1 MSELCSLWQFTSCPA
16 MKWKSVFCSF
26 TMSEL
31 CSSWTAMNWKSV
43 YCVLPSQCSQCLSM
57 FIVNSYELEKCVLFV
72 HSVWAMFIV
81 TTMNWKSVYCVFTM
95 SECVHREQLWA
106 GNLCTI
112 CSQCLRVFIGGHNC
126 YTMSNCQLV
135 IDVLFVHISR
145 ALWISK
151 SHFILLQEYVL
162 CTTKLLPLQKLSKP
176 QSTTPS
182 SPSSRPR
189 AHPPPTPPRPPSPH
203 HPAHTY
209 TYAYTLPPPF
219 PHRRQYRLL

>member
-1 MSELCSLWQFTSCPA
+1 
-16 MKWKSVFCSF
+16 
-26 TMSEL
+26 
-31 CSSWTAMNWKSV
+31 
-43 YCVLPSQCSQCLSM
+43 
-57 FIVNSYELEKCVLFV
+57 
-72 HSVWAMFIV
+72 
-81 TTMNWKSVYCVFTM
+81 MNWKSVYCVFTM

-189 AHPPPTPPRPPSPH
+189 AHPPPTPPRPPSP
-203 HPAHTY
+203 
-209 TYAYTLPPPF
+209 PPPR
-219 PHRRQYRLL
+219 PHIYIRIHTTTTLSTPSTVSIIIIMFTFVCGWNEGWSEVMDVRPDL